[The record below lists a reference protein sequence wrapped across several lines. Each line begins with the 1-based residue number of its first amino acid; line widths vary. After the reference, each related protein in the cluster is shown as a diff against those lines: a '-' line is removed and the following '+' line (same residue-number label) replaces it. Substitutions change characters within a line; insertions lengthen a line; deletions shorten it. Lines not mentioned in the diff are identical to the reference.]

1 MRRSQIRTTVAVI
14 VLAGHFLVFLV
25 GLLLGV
31 FGPLGGADAVQTLLM
46 ASPILGVTATSALR
60 FALRD
65 EPQVADTK
73 KVSGLFAFVTIF
85 FPFSLIACIAVV
97 FAAVY
102 KEVSGFG
109 PDQMKIALG
118 GIETFFGVF
127 LGAISDTLF
136 GGASAEQ
143 IVRSGSATASKP
155 SP

>member
-1 MRRSQIRTTVAVI
+1 LRQSQIRTTVAVI
-14 VLAGHFLVFLV
+14 ILAGHFSVFLV

-31 FGPLGGADAVQTLLM
+31 FGPLGGTDAVQTLLM
-46 ASPILGVTATSALR
+46 ASPVLGVTATSALR

-65 EPQVADTK
+65 EPQIADTK

-85 FPFSLIACIAVV
+85 FPFALIACIAVV

-109 PDQMKIALG
+109 PDQMKITLG

-136 GGASAEQ
+136 GGAPAQ
-143 IVRSGSATASKP
+143 QTAS
-155 SP
+155 SPNP